1 MPILT
6 RIEYDDSQVS
16 AEQALELSTA
26 AQQIVADAVGIP
38 EVFVYTNTAQIKV
51 NIAPVLMTIEMGAHR
66 TAFAEQYG
74 AEIKEKLG
82 KWKQQNGLTYPIY
95 LTVTPVNMTAVG
107 EF

>member
-1 MPILT
+1 MPIIT
-6 RIEYDDSQVS
+6 RIEYDDARLSEGE
-16 AEQALELSTA
+16 ARELSAA
-26 AQQIVADAVGIP
+26 AQRIVAEAIGID

-82 KWKQQNGLTYPIY
+82 TWKQENGHGYPVY